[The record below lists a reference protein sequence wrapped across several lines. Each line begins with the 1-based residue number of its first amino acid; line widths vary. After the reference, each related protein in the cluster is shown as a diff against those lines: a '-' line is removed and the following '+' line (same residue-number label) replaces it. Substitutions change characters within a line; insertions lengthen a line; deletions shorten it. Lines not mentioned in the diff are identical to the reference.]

1 MISRT
6 FLIKQNGNFANFWWG
21 DGGGMMRVTKAKIR
35 PKGERALGTRLTIGV
50 GVFLHIFSLVY
61 C

>member
-1 MISRT
+1 
-6 FLIKQNGNFANFWWG
+6 
-21 DGGGMMRVTKAKIR
+21 MMKVTKAKIR